1 MYRYVVYQCTGAGGY
16 FLSQIIASMLG
27 INTAQK
33 ISNSGHMH
41 DFGKGNWK
49 QHDEICLCGDYW
61 DELYRD
67 ECKILAV
74 HKGPLKKFKND
85 NKDVKVILIHV
96 DKEDYRKCTEMYV
109 CKAFPD
115 ILKNQKNE
123 YDKWKG
129 EDWPEYNDNIIEESE
144 FVKNEFI
151 EGLLSQTITWM
162 ENYDSSVVDYT
173 VNFKTIMGVEGDIA
187 QEVSKILNKPV
198 NNEVIQL
205 VKNYQEKNQ
214 GLYYV

>member
-1 MYRYVVYQCTGAGGY
+1 MSFLQKIGAGIHKLIG
-16 FLSQIIASMLG
+16 G
-27 INTAQK
+27 
-33 ISNSGHMH
+33 
-41 DFGKGNWK
+41 GKL
-49 QHDEICLCGDYW
+49 D
-61 DELYRD
+61 
-67 ECKILAV
+67 
-74 HKGPLKKFKND
+74 
-85 NKDVKVILIHV
+85 
-96 DKEDYRKCTEMYV
+96 
-109 CKAFPD
+109 
-115 ILKNQKNE
+115 
-123 YDKWKG
+123 
-129 EDWPEYNDNIIEESE
+129 DNIIEESE

-205 VKNYQEKNQ
+205 VKDYQEKNQ